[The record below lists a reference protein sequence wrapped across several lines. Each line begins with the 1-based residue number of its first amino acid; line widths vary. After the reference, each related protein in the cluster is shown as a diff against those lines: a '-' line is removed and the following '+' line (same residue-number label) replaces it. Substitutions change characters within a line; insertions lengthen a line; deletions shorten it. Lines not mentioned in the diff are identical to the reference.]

1 MSCDCCDTV
10 NEDRQCCFC
19 YSGTIWDVSLSGQ
32 SSNDIEFARVQ
43 PANNIWDT
51 GTSLQ
56 FSVNK
61 LSEIGVLIKS
71 GDDSVNGGCAPYEP
85 AFFSCQDRLDSGFP
99 SHLYCD
105 PVRYYTI
112 NYDDQFFDFADFFP
126 YLSTLNRY
134 RDIERSHTELRNGEP
149 LLVTGSYGFETPNI
163 SGNMGKE
170 PGPGERTFRGPY
182 NYPMSGDYLN
192 LPRMFIASGGCMYGS
207 ATIATMRGTGD
218 LATGSCG
225 DFNSLS
231 LSQQSTIYNLESSL
245 FSTSSK
251 RLISYP
257 NAYGFYRYSIPNII
271 TGGFVKEYTAEVG
284 FERVGDNTQDNSNDW
299 LVTGNL
305 AGPNSNFGGIGSTFT
320 IYDDYSGAYRRTY
333 YPSTFSSHFFN
344 PGRVHVVI
352 RAKVDGGVLYN
363 RSSNRISPTVKYEDR
378 PLEIFITSQGSP
390 RNGNFPRRFWYGVDR
405 RRTELNATIQDIYD
419 NDGYTLQM
427 TMSGISGYEGYQHGD
442 LTGIM
447 HLNVAIPEL
456 NYSGDY
462 ELYTSIPRCGYGE
475 ANATVFNH
483 LKAHQS
489 LDGEPLYLST
499 IDRIYSKSPFIELST
514 QENPVNRLF
523 GDPPPSATGSGIY
536 KAFEGTHFSLEE
548 AQSFCDYTDNL
559 ASGSGFDKA
568 YYTWCENDIPYYN
581 RIPGQFTSL
590 SDPPIGTG
598 THNIITQ
605 DPFYPAGGTIGRLC
619 RLALSRDDFLQQ
631 GLVFKEAIYSYA
643 NGEEQ
648 RLHATGFDSFSIPN
662 ETLMTLTGTPTT
674 GDLFEAVFD
683 NLGADDAIISGVT
696 LSPTSGTPTGILS
709 SVDPLSG
716 TVSQFQVFTFDFN
729 PYSGLDSGNFSGVY
743 RTDITF
749 DHNADKY
756 MIDSPFFFSILGSGL
771 GADTSGGP
779 QPTGSIEINAAVRG
793 TDNLNGNGGTVTTGV
808 RGGSIHTNVRKCNEF
823 GDSEPGIFA
832 IDLSNHVSTGV
843 TYDSVLVRWS
853 SDNDPDPAWKFN
865 SYEDNSLTGFTTVSS
880 IPTGFESL
888 PTDVSVSADELDTN
902 GSAGTYKYQ
911 LIMNNYEYSTTGRY
925 LHFRDKGDANSNV
938 YVDSVYFQAGSTSS
952 GDGPGEEPGPG

>member
-10 NEDRQCCFC
+10 NEDRLCCFC

-32 SSNDIEFARVQ
+32 SSNDIEFARLQ
-43 PANNIWDT
+43 PANHIWDT
-51 GTSLQ
+51 GSE
-56 FSVNK
+56 FDVNR

-71 GDDSVNGGCAPYEP
+71 GDDSVNGGCVPHEP
-85 AFFSCQDRLDSGFP
+85 AFYSCKDRLDSGFP

-112 NYDDQFFDFADFFP
+112 NHDDQSFDYADFFP
-126 YLSTLNRY
+126 YLSTLSRY
-134 RDIERSHTELRNGEP
+134 RDIERSYTELRNGEP
-149 LLVTGSYGFETPNI
+149 LLATGSYGFETPNI

-170 PGPGERTFRGPY
+170 SGLGGSTFRRPY

-207 ATIATMRGTGD
+207 ATIATLRGTGD
-218 LATGSCG
+218 LVTGSCG
-225 DFNSLS
+225 YFNSLS
-231 LSQQSTIYNLESSL
+231 LSSSL
-245 FSTSSK
+245 NSTSSK

-305 AGPNSNFGGIGSTFT
+305 AGPNSNYGGTLGPTFSLRS
-320 IYDDYSGAYRRTY
+320 YYSGAYRRIY
-333 YPSTFSSHFFN
+333 YPSSFSSHFFN

-352 RAKVDGGVLYN
+352 RTKKNGGALYN
-363 RSSNRISPTVKYEDR
+363 RSSTYISPSSKYEDR
-378 PLEIFITSQGSP
+378 PLEIFIRSQGSP
-390 RNGNFPRRFWYGVDR
+390 RNGNFPRRFWYGAWP

-462 ELYTSIPRCGYGE
+462 ELFTSIPRCGYGE

-489 LDGEPLYLST
+489 LDGSPLYRFSS
-499 IDRIYSKSPFIELST
+499 IDYIYSKSPFIELSN

-559 ASGSGFDKA
+559 ASSSGFDKG
-568 YYTWCENDIPYYN
+568 YYTWCENEIPYYN
-581 RIPGQFTSL
+581 RIIGQYDSF
-590 SDPPIGTG
+590 SDGPVGTG

-619 RLALSRDDFLQQ
+619 RLALSRDEFLQQ
-631 GLVFKEAIYSYA
+631 GLVLKEAIYSYA

-683 NLGADDAIISGVT
+683 NLGAEDAIISGVT
-696 LSPTSGTPTGILS
+696 LSPTSGIPTGILS

-716 TVSQFQVFTFDFN
+716 TVSQFQLFTFDFN
-729 PYSGLDSGNFSGVY
+729 PYSGLGSGNFSGVY
-743 RTDITF
+743 GTDITF
-749 DHNADKY
+749 DHNADKH

-771 GADTSGGP
+771 GSGGP
-779 QPTGSIEINAAVRG
+779 QPTG
-793 TDNLNGNGGTVTTGV
+793 
-808 RGGSIHTNVRKCNEF
+808 
-823 GDSEPGIFA
+823 
-832 IDLSNHVSTGV
+832 
-843 TYDSVLVRWS
+843 
-853 SDNDPDPAWKFN
+853 
-865 SYEDNSLTGFTTVSS
+865 
-880 IPTGFESL
+880 
-888 PTDVSVSADELDTN
+888 
-902 GSAGTYKYQ
+902 
-911 LIMNNYEYSTTGRY
+911 
-925 LHFRDKGDANSNV
+925 
-938 YVDSVYFQAGSTSS
+938 
-952 GDGPGEEPGPG
+952 GPGEEPGPG